1 MQLVRL
7 FVRPFASLITLS
19 FNCVAVTAAP
29 PRPPT
34 SNLRVDNSEKLK
46 ELREGGRAENA
57 PTPPPRIV
65 VVGVGSGFVRRALS
79 RFMTLRSK
87 IHKLIAILEI
97 IA

>member
-1 MQLVRL
+1 MLR
-7 FVRPFASLITLS
+7 RRR
-19 FNCVAVTAAP
+19 
-29 PRPPT
+29 RPP

-46 ELREGGRAENA
+46 EVREGRRAENA
-57 PTPPPRIV
+57 PPLSSRIV

-97 IA
+97 IAYNS

>member
-1 MQLVRL
+1 MLLRR
-7 FVRPFASLITLS
+7 RPLSL
-19 FNCVAVTAAP
+19 P
-29 PRPPT
+29 P

-57 PTPPPRIV
+57 PPPPRIVV
-65 VVGVGSGFVRRALS
+65 VVGVGSGFVRGALS

-97 IA
+97 IAYNS

>member
-1 MQLVRL
+1 MLLLR
-7 FVRPFASLITLS
+7 RPLSL
-19 FNCVAVTAAP
+19 P
-29 PRPPT
+29 P

-57 PTPPPRIV
+57 PPPPRIV
-65 VVGVGSGFVRRALS
+65 VVGVGSGFVRGPLG

-97 IA
+97 IAYNS